1 MNQVMYKYTTKR
13 CSRCLIQEDPFHH
26 IAINERGLCNLC
38 SNQTQRKRL
47 SWDELKAIFEEKTEK
62 VRGKGDYDGLIML
75 SGGKDSAYLAYML
88 KKVYGLNLLGFIL
101 DTNYEY
107 SETFENARK
116 IAHQIDIPYI
126 IYRQDPRLMQDYF
139 SFLFT
144 EKSICQKDFGQVCT
158 FCGRFLI
165 RTTADFAKRMN
176 IPLVFS
182 GHNPDQILLMGRS
195 IEIDPG
201 RQTIMEFAMETVYEE
216 LAKAKAAW
224 RARKGSNK
232 LPFFAE
238 SLNPP
243 EVELVFP
250 FQHFP
255 YRPKEM
261 KETVC
266 RELNWIPITSFSKTY
281 IASGCRLV
289 KLWAY
294 LVFLNQTNS
303 YVDFELSNQIRNGI
317 LGYEVVKSFYDQAT
331 VDYDELESLIRELGI
346 ACEMR
351 KMLEI
356 FSKPSEQLLQRLKE
370 PGAQ

>member
-1 MNQVMYKYTTKR
+1 MFQYTQRR
-13 CSRCLIQEDPFHH
+13 CKKCLIQEDPFHH
-26 IAINERGLCNLC
+26 ITIDEQGFCNMC
-38 SNQTQRKRL
+38 TKQTKIKRL
-47 SWDELKAIFEEKTEK
+47 SWVNLQNIFEEKIERIK
-62 VRGKGDYDGLIML
+62 GKRLYDGLIML

-88 KKVYGLNLLGFIL
+88 KEVYGLNLLGFVL
-101 DTNYEY
+101 DINYEY
-107 SETFENARK
+107 PETFENARK
-116 IAHQIDIPYI
+116 IAHQLEIPYI
-126 IYRQDPRLMQDYF
+126 IYRQDPRLMQNYF

-144 EKSICQKDFGQVCT
+144 EKSIHQEDFGQVCT

-165 RTTADFAKRMN
+165 RTAADFAKRMN

-224 RARKGSNK
+224 KVQKDYNK

-238 SLNPP
+238 LLTPS

-255 YRPKEM
+255 YRPEEM
-261 KETVC
+261 KETVR
-266 RELNWIPITSFSKTY
+266 RELNWIPIKSFSKTY

-303 YVDFELSNQIRNGI
+303 YVDFEFSNQIRNGI

-356 FSKPSEQLLQRLKE
+356 FSKRSEQLLQRLKE

>member
-1 MNQVMYKYTTKR
+1 MNQAMYKYTTKR
-13 CSRCLIQEDPFHH
+13 CSRCLIQKDSFHH
-26 IAINERGLCNLC
+26 ITIDERGLCNLC
-38 SNQTQRKRL
+38 SNQTQIKRL
-47 SWDELKAIFEEKTEK
+47 SWDKLKAIFEKKIEKA
-62 VRGKGDYDGLIML
+62 RGKGDYDGLIML

-88 KKVYGLNLLGFIL
+88 KEVYGLNLLGFIL
-101 DTNYEY
+101 DINYEY
-107 SETFENARK
+107 LETFKNARK
-116 IAHQIDIPYI
+116 ITQQLEIPYI
-126 IYRQDPRLMQDYF
+126 IYRQDPRLMQNYF

-144 EKSICQKDFGQVCT
+144 EKSIRQKDLGQVCT

-165 RTTADFAKRMN
+165 RMAADFAKRMN

-201 RQTIMEFAMETVYEE
+201 RQTIMEFAIETVHEE

-224 RARKGSNK
+224 KVQKGYNK
-232 LPFFAE
+232 LPFFSE

-250 FQHFP
+250 FQYFP
-255 YRPKEM
+255 YRPEEM
-261 KETVC
+261 METVR
-266 RELNWIPITSFSKTY
+266 REMDWVPIKSFSKTY

-289 KLWAY
+289 KLWTY
-294 LVFLNQTNS
+294 LAFLNQTNS
-303 YVDFELSNQIRNGI
+303 YVDFEFSNQIRNGI

-346 ACEMR
+346 ECEMR
-351 KMLEI
+351 KMLGI
-356 FSKPSEQLLQRLKE
+356 LNKPSEQLLQRLK
-370 PGAQ
+370 GQVA

>member
-1 MNQVMYKYTTKR
+1 MFEYTPKR
-13 CSRCLIQEDPFHH
+13 CSRCHIQEDPFHR
-26 IAINERGLCNLC
+26 ISIGEENLCNLC
-38 SNQTQRKRL
+38 TNQTKEKRL
-47 SWDELKAIFEEKTEK
+47 GWDELKTIFEEKIEK
-62 VRGKGDYDGLIML
+62 ARGKSDYDGLIML

-88 KKVYGLNLLGFIL
+88 KEVYGLNILGFIL
-101 DTNYEY
+101 DINYEY
-107 SETFENARK
+107 TETFKNARK
-116 IAHQIDIPYI
+116 IAHQLKIPYI
-126 IYRQDPRLMQDYF
+126 IYRHDPRLMQDYF

-144 EKSICQKDFGQVCT
+144 EKSIRQKDFSQVCT

-165 RTTADFAKRMN
+165 RTAADFAKHMN

-182 GHNPDQILLMGRS
+182 GHNPDQILLMGQS

-224 RARKGSNK
+224 RARKGYNK

-238 SLNPP
+238 LLNPP

-255 YRPKEM
+255 YRPEEM
-261 KETVC
+261 METVR
-266 RELNWIPITSFSKTY
+266 RELNWVPIKSFSKTY
-281 IASGCRLV
+281 IASGCKLV

-294 LVFLNQTNS
+294 LAFLNQTNS
-303 YVDFELSNQIRNGI
+303 YVDFEFSNQIRNGI
-317 LGYEVVKSFYDQAT
+317 LDYEVVKSFYDQAT
-331 VDYDELESLIRELGI
+331 VDYDELESLIREIGI
-346 ACEMR
+346 AREIQEMI
-351 KMLEI
+351 ETS
-356 FSKPSEQLLQRLKE
+356 SKHSEQLLQRLRK